1 MKEIFRAIITT
12 TDTKNITSTEVL
24 DAEMP
29 EIIKKLE
36 EFKVPDPGADRC
48 LNGVQIVFLKVEL

>member
-12 TDTKNITSTEVL
+12 TDTENITSTEII

-36 EFKVPDPGADRC
+36 EFKVTDPGADRC
-48 LNGVQIVFLKVEL
+48 LNGVQLVFLTARL

>member
-12 TDTKNITSTEVL
+12 TNNKNITSTEIV

-36 EFKVPDPGADRC
+36 EFKVCDPGADRC
-48 LNGVQIVFLKVEL
+48 LNGVQIMFLKATL

>member
-12 TDTKNITSTEVL
+12 TDKNRATNTEVL

-29 EIIKKLE
+29 EIIRRLE
-36 EFKVPDPGADRC
+36 EFRVCDPGADRC
-48 LNGVQIVFLKVEL
+48 LNGIQIVFLKAEI